1 MSRMI
6 FLNSAGVRLFL
17 PVICF
22 FFFAHPLWALDLKNA
37 FEIGKQNDPI
47 YLGAMASANAVDES
61 LPQAKALMLPNLAL
75 SSSAN
80 QVNLDKSEGAATS
93 PALEYNSTNTT
104 ITLRQG
110 LYRKNQWVQYE
121 QAKKQQMSAQAERG
135 KSESELLSRV
145 TSFYFEAAY
154 AQETLKYVQALQ
166 DAMLAQMKAA
176 QRNFELGQGTRTD
189 VDEARVRL
197 DQANV
202 QALQLRQQARYSQQQ
217 LALTLNQPINT
228 LVPVDPS
235 LLLARV
241 PSKNLQ
247 SYIDLAHQNN
257 PEAESGRAKLEIAKL
272 EVAKAQSAH
281 FPTLDL
287 ITQRS
292 YSKSENVLT
301 PMASYNTAQTGV
313 QLNVPLFSGGYVN
326 STIRQSTYALERETQ
341 ILEQTLRNLS
351 LQVRKEY
358 QNISEGMARIQAM
371 EQSERS
377 SAQLVLST
385 QKGVMAGTR
394 TVTDVLN
401 AFQRLAESRR
411 DLAQARYQYLLAHQ
425 KLLLLSGESTTD
437 VVLQINKML
446 SGSINLSSALP

>member
-1 MSRMI
+1 MRRMDFFYSPTFPTWGIAI
-6 FLNSAGVRLFL
+6 FLGFL
-17 PVICF
+17 
-22 FFFAHPLWALDLKNA
+22 AQPLWALDLKSA

-47 YLGAMASANAVDES
+47 YMGAMASANAIDEL

-75 SSSAN
+75 SSSSN
-80 QVNLDKSEGAATS
+80 QVNLDKSEGTTTS
-93 PALEYNSTNTT
+93 PALEYSSTNTT
-104 ITLRQG
+104 ITLRQS
-110 LYRKNQWVQYE
+110 LYRKSQWVQYE
-121 QAKKQQMSAQAERG
+121 QAQKQQMSAKAERWR
-135 KSESELLSRV
+135 SESELLSRI

-202 QALQLRQQARYSQQQ
+202 QALQLRQQAKYSQQQ
-217 LALTLNQPINT
+217 LALTLNQPIHT
-228 LVPVDPS
+228 LVPVDPA
-235 LLLARV
+235 LLVATA
-241 PSKNLQ
+241 PGKDLQ
-247 SYIDLAHQNN
+247 NFIDLAHLNN
-257 PEAESGRAKLEIAKL
+257 PEAVSGRVKLEIAKL
-272 EVAKAQSAH
+272 EVTKAQSAH
-281 FPTLDL
+281 FPTLDW

-301 PMASYNTAQTGV
+301 PMASYNTVQNGV

-326 STIRQSTYALERETQ
+326 STIRQSAFALERETQ
-341 ILEQTLRNLS
+341 MLEQTLRNLS

-377 SAQLVLST
+377 SEQLVLSI
-385 QKGVMAGTR
+385 QKGVLAGTR
-394 TVTDVLN
+394 TITDVLN

-411 DLAQARYQYLLAHQ
+411 DLVQARYQYLLAHQ
-425 KLLLLSGESTTD
+425 KLLLLCGESTSD
-437 VVLQINKML
+437 VVLVINKML
-446 SGSINLSSALP
+446 SGSISLSSALP

>member
-1 MSRMI
+1 
-6 FLNSAGVRLFL
+6 
-17 PVICF
+17 
-22 FFFAHPLWALDLKNA
+22 
-37 FEIGKQNDPI
+37 
-47 YLGAMASANAVDES
+47 
-61 LPQAKALMLPNLAL
+61 
-75 SSSAN
+75 
-80 QVNLDKSEGAATS
+80 
-93 PALEYNSTNTT
+93 
-104 ITLRQG
+104 
-110 LYRKNQWVQYE
+110 
-121 QAKKQQMSAQAERG
+121 
-135 KSESELLSRV
+135 
-145 TSFYFEAAY
+145 
-154 AQETLKYVQALQ
+154 
-166 DAMLAQMKAA
+166 MKAA

-235 LLLARV
+235 LLLAKV

-341 ILEQTLRNLS
+341 VLEQTLRNLS

-446 SGSINLSSALP
+446 SGSISLSSALP